1 MIENKTFQSE
11 TLTSEE
17 NKYIDV
23 FLQEQIDEDKING
36 NNKSTVITAI
46 IVKKGEIFLALKPY
60 HCEKVGYHGND
71 KRYGVI
77 TDTQIWSQADLRKL
91 HLEFQL
97 R

>member
-46 IVKKGEIFLALKPY
+46 FVLKK
-60 HCEKVGYHGND
+60 
-71 KRYGVI
+71 
-77 TDTQIWSQADLRKL
+77 WKL
-91 HLEFQL
+91 S
-97 R
+97 